1 MEIDLSLSAPLC
13 EPLSSFLFF
22 ISLFHLSFSSLFF
35 ISSFPRATFLILSR
49 AVPPRSWYTGASS
62 HCVACVSR
70 LVCFPNLFNKPALAL
85 VVV

>member
-13 EPLSSFLFF
+13 EPLSS
-22 ISLFHLSFSSLFF
+22 SLFF
-35 ISSFPRATFLILSR
+35 IFSFPRATFLILSR

>member
-22 ISLFHLSFSSLFF
+22 ISLFHLL
-35 ISSFPRATFLILSR
+35 ISCATFLILSR

-62 HCVACVSR
+62 HCAACVSR